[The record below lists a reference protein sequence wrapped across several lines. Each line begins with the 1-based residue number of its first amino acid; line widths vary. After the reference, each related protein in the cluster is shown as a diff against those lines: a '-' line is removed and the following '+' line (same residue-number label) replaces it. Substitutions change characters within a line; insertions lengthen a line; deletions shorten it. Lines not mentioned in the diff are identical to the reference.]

1 MCSYSDY
8 EFVFFAGLVIAGGA
22 FVYSRK
28 AVAKII
34 LHKGGKS
41 VYIETFGLLG
51 LGKKHIVN
59 LDEVR
64 FLQVVR
70 VHKGIYNFRERRL
83 KTMFTISDELH
94 RQSCSFQRL
103 RTDKAFQYRLLGGL
117 LGRQYGGPLSGPF
130 SFRHDRRHAESFQE
144 KVNDLSSKHLFCRS
158 M

>member
-1 MCSYSDY
+1 MKCIDVATETSYNPPLQHVCSYSDY

-70 VHKGIYNFRERRL
+70 VHKGIYIIFANV
-83 KTMFTISDELH
+83 D
-94 RQSCSFQRL
+94 
-103 RTDKAFQYRLLGGL
+103 
-117 LGRQYGGPLSGPF
+117 
-130 SFRHDRRHAESFQE
+130 
-144 KVNDLSSKHLFCRS
+144 
-158 M
+158 